1 MSVYQKTLTLVLL
14 IGLLFSCA
22 ADKKEQTGAPTRSQA
37 AIADYPDHVGDIAP
51 DPELDDPAFETCST
65 RIPQYYAL
73 GPDYRVPNKQLMDHF
88 GTISLSAPDL
98 NGYFTIRFIVNCK
111 GKIGRLREQSMT
123 TDYKELSLDPDIKTT
138 IRDRLMAFAN
148 WPEGRDFYQYLT
160 FKIEQGKIKEVL
172 P

>member
-1 MSVYQKTLTLVLL
+1 MSVYLRSLALVFLTA
-14 IGLLFSCA
+14 LLFSCTA
-22 ADKKEQTGAPTRSQA
+22 EKKEEVQNLGKSQT
-37 AIADYPDHVGDIAP
+37 AIAEYPDHVGDIAP
-51 DPELDDPAFETCST
+51 DSELDDPAFETCST

-88 GTISLSAPDL
+88 GTISIPDQTL
-98 NGYFTIRFIVNCK
+98 NAYFTIRFIVNCK

-123 TDYKELSLDPDIKTT
+123 TDYKELSLNPEIKTA
-138 IRDRLMAFAN
+138 IRNSLLAFDK